1 MVRPPTGSMLM
12 GDFKAMEDV
21 VQAKVANKLPSAKKS
36 STPPPKPPPKPPSKL
51 PPTTTT
57 ATTRNKLSSATAAGR
72 VFVRTSTLPP
82 ASLYPV
88 NKPAIAGNIDPLTTS
103 QQHFPHWPFGAG
115 AAVFAAFLF
124 VLGMQLLNRGVRP
137 THQRRKT
144 NRKQEENGGEA
155 RRGNWCCGIF
165 FLSMSFMAQAVALTM
180 AALSLVQPMASL
192 SIVLNALAVPTC
204 FPTESKTLKETG
216 WIAIRG
222 IVIVVIGNILIV
234 IAAAKMNTAYAAE
247 ELESLFLQID
257 FILFELLCVIVGSV
271 IFYFARNA
279 SARYHG
285 SRGPFMLFYA
295 YTAGW
300 AGAQQYMFL
309 KAVGECIKSG
319 IHGRQ
324 GAAMFSPTPVIMC
337 ICCLVLAAIQL
348 WLIVHGLSRF
358 RNETVRFIGCYQ
370 GCVVCIGAATGGFYF
385 NEFDQFTQF
394 QWVCFTT
401 GVGLI
406 VWGVL
411 IMSTLRG
418 KDLDDHLQK
427 NRLHDGGR
435 LQSGNK
441 GGLCSKL
448 YCYHVCGPCYEL
460 CGSEESGRHRN
471 KGLTSSVPDDYF
483 DPMEHAHFAQLWA
496 DPDIW

>member
-1 MVRPPTGSMLM
+1 
-12 GDFKAMEDV
+12 
-21 VQAKVANKLPSAKKS
+21 
-36 STPPPKPPPKPPSKL
+36 
-51 PPTTTT
+51 
-57 ATTRNKLSSATAAGR
+57 
-72 VFVRTSTLPP
+72 
-82 ASLYPV
+82 
-88 NKPAIAGNIDPLTTS
+88 
-103 QQHFPHWPFGAG
+103 
-115 AAVFAAFLF
+115 
-124 VLGMQLLNRGVRP
+124 
-137 THQRRKT
+137 
-144 NRKQEENGGEA
+144 
-155 RRGNWCCGIF
+155 
-165 FLSMSFMAQAVALTM
+165 
-180 AALSLVQPMASL
+180 
-192 SIVLNALAVPTC
+192 
-204 FPTESKTLKETG
+204 
-216 WIAIRG
+216 
-222 IVIVVIGNILIV
+222 
-234 IAAAKMNTAYAAE
+234 
-247 ELESLFLQID
+247 
-257 FILFELLCVIVGSV
+257 
-271 IFYFARNA
+271 
-279 SARYHG
+279 
-285 SRGPFMLFYA
+285 MLFYA

-471 KGLTSSVPDDYF
+471 KGLTK
-483 DPMEHAHFAQLWA
+483 
-496 DPDIW
+496 